1 MIVGLP
7 GSVSDINL
15 LREQQKKF
23 GSAQKFKG
31 DKAYIGE
38 KNVTTPHKKPK
49 NRELTEIQKQENQV
63 FSSSRILIE
72 HLIRR
77 VKIFQVAAQRFRLRP
92 QIYQPVIL
100 TVCGLVRLRIGA
112 LVLPT

>member
-1 MIVGLP
+1 VGLP